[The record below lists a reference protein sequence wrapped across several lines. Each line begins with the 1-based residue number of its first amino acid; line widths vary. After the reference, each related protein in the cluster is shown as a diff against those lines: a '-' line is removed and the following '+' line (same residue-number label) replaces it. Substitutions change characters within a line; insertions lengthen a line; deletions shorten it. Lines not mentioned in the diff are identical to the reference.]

1 MSPIDAQ
8 PKVVEVLH
16 AVAEFKA
23 APAPDES
30 LFDSGLLDS
39 FTLNDLVLEL
49 EKTFSITIPDGDISA
64 RRFDTLDKIAQY
76 VAAKAK

>member
-1 MSPIDAQ
+1 MTPTDAQ
-8 PKVVEVLH
+8 PQILEVLH
-16 AVAEFKA
+16 AVAEFKST
-23 APAPDES
+23 PAPDES

-49 EKTFSITIPDGDISA
+49 EKKFSITIPDGDISA
-64 RRFDTLDKIAQY
+64 RRFDTIDKIAQY